1 MKRGLAVIAML
12 VVIAFVG
19 AAQDSAKSEAP
30 KAVINI
36 PFQFYADGNL
46 LPAGT
51 YEFKANAEGT
61 HIEMRNTKGEDILV
75 VPVLTSLSLRKI
87 DQAEAVFD
95 VSGQDHYLSEFYLK
109 GMDGFAFNGALG
121 KHSHQTIESGK

>member
-1 MKRGLAVIAML
+1 MKRGLAVVGML

-19 AAQDSAKSEAP
+19 AAQDSAKSEVP

-36 PFQFYADGNL
+36 PFQFYADGTL

-51 YEFKANAEGT
+51 YEFRANAEGT
-61 HIEMRNTKGEDILV
+61 HIEMRNTKGEDTLV

-95 VSGQDHYLSEFYLK
+95 VLGQDHYLSEFYVK
-109 GMDGFAFNGALG
+109 GMDGFAFNGAPG

>member
-1 MKRGLAVIAML
+1 MKRGLAVLGIL
-12 VVIAFVG
+12 VMVALVS
-19 AAQDSAKSEAP
+19 AAQDSAKPDTP

-51 YEFKANAEGT
+51 YEFKPNVEGT
-61 HIEMRNTKGEDILV
+61 HIEMRNTKGEDTLV

-95 VSGQDHYLSEFYLK
+95 VVGQDHFLSEFYLK
-109 GMDGFAFNGALG
+109 GVDGFAFNGAPG